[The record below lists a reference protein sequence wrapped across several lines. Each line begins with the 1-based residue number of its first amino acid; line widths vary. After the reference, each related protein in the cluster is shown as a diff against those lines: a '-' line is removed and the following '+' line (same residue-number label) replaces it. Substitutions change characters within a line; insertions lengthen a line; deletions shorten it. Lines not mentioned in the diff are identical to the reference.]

1 MVAQRNTER
10 TSNST
15 KHHILKSQLATIL
28 IILALLI
35 VFFAIGSEGF
45 FTIKNCYNILQQ
57 IAVIGIITVAQTF
70 VIITGGI
77 DLSQGAVIGLTTV
90 ITAMC
95 MVDFGL
101 SIPIAILLGLLVGV
115 IIGVLNGLLIAYLG
129 LPAFIAT
136 LGSMSVTEAIAL
148 LVKGGKDI
156 YNLPQGIS
164 EFAQQG
170 IGNVIPNIAIIMI
183 IIAFV
188 MHIFLKHT
196 CFGRYIYA
204 VGSNEQSA
212 RFSGVKTKSVLF
224 RTYVLAGFL
233 CGIAGII
240 MMCRMSGGVAIAGK
254 GYQMNSISAV
264 VIGGGSLFGGE
275 GSITGAMV
283 GAFIMTILANGLQ
296 IMGVS
301 SYWQQLITGI
311 VLVGA
316 VLMDTMRR
324 KKNLN

>member
-1 MVAQRNTER
+1 MIAQKSGGRA
-10 TSNST
+10 ST
-15 KHHILKSQLATIL
+15 GTKNNILKSQLATIL
-28 IILALLI
+28 IILAALV
-35 VFFAIGSEGF
+35 VFFSIMSDGF
-45 FTIKNCYNILQQ
+45 FTQKNFYNIFQQ
-57 IAVIGIITVAQTF
+57 ISVIGIITVAQTF
-70 VIITGGI
+70 VIITSGI
-77 DLSQGAVIGLTTV
+77 DLSQGAIIGLTTV

-101 SIPIAILLGLLVGV
+101 AIPVAIVIGLLVGL
-115 IIGVLNGLLIAYLG
+115 GVGSLNGLLIAYLG

-156 YNLPQGIS
+156 YNLPTEIS
-164 EFAQQG
+164 DFARQG
-170 IGNVIPNIAIIMI
+170 IGNLIPNIAIIMI
-183 IIAFV
+183 VIAV
-188 MHIFLKHT
+188 AMHILLKHT
-196 CFGRYIYA
+196 SFGRYVYA

-224 RTYVLAGFL
+224 RTYLLAGFL
-233 CGIAGII
+233 CGVAGII
-240 MMCRMSGGVAIAGK
+240 MMCRMTGGVAIAGK
-254 GYQMNSISAV
+254 GYQMDSISAV

-275 GSITGAMV
+275 GSVAGAMV

-324 KKNLN
+324 KKSMH